1 MRSSPKI
8 KNIYVKKMFIGEQ
21 KIMKSAGV
29 QVKGNVIIR
38 IRDIWKSQ
46 LALTRS
52 TGQEKMEENGSVTGM
67 KKALRVKLP

>member
-1 MRSSPKI
+1 MFIEERSSPKI
-8 KNIYVKKMFIGEQ
+8 KNIYTKKMFFEEQ

-29 QVKGNVIIR
+29 QVKGNVIMR

-52 TGQEKMEENGSVTGM
+52 SGQEKWRRTG
-67 KKALRVKLP
+67 V